1 MWELFMNKRELAE
14 SIAAELLTS
23 AVGIEATRM
32 QLMLMDSD
40 GVERNMGGRNKESMI
55 RVIESHLDAVV
66 S

>member
-1 MWELFMNKRELAE
+1 MNKRELAE